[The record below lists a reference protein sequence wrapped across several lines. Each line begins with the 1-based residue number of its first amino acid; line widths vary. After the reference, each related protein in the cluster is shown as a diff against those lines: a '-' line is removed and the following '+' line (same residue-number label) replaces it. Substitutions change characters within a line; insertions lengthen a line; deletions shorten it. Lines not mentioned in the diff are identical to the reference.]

1 MDTARNY
8 APLKPLVELGS
19 KRIDGQY
26 MSEALREVIKDRLER
41 HKDVF
46 DEVARTT
53 EVTSNFI
60 QGKQTW
66 VKSYWNNQWK
76 VAPVHRADPNR
87 VTSINIMQFYCT
99 TQVKMFTASN
109 PDLEPAE
116 EYKQKE
122 YRQKVKVAR
131 AVWNHYE
138 SKFYTPRFNQ
148 QEALHAIV
156 NGTYIES
163 VRYDHLKGGAKIFRE
178 VFENKR
184 VQVSPGRS
192 RCFSCGEEG
201 GYADFVKPGELAR
214 CPGCGSH
221 EVSPP
226 EEALE
231 QEYSSAVGMEPVQM
245 GDLTIR
251 LIPIQTVRFDISVPF
266 EESSWSVERIEI
278 EEEKLRYMLGDVDIG
293 LSENSTD
300 EGIQSIRA
308 IREAGNTLFGQATEF
323 IPSTISRRAIVD
335 RVCLM
340 PEDVCH
346 IKLSQ
351 DTETLEGGT
360 VKKDTRLSDLCPPE
374 GMTVLAVNDGHLIVG
389 IYLGTHHS
397 QEASSGG
404 YHMRLESGLYRGSE
418 DTVEVQKRFNRNDAQ
433 ITRYGEATAT
443 PARTYIAGSVKRAH
457 VRKIGHPQAVIPV
470 DKNIAQAMGTTE
482 LIKTLAPGNVGAQF
496 FQYTYDILNQYRQLT
511 SHSTDFTNA
520 FPGVENS
527 TATGARLA
535 KSNAESVF
543 SPALQIKGACR
554 CKTARNTLR
563 LRASKPFH
571 GVSQYYSFGET
582 ENKTQVGRH
591 VRTEEIDP
599 DVEFVV
605 VRDSEQPKT
614 MYDRQVDFVNMMN
627 VASAAGGYDMLK
639 QTDPKMAEALM
650 KAFDI
655 EVDDQTYTVL
665 VDVCEGRL
673 DQALEL
679 QSRFEHFRDQIGQMG
694 YEMPGI
700 PPEAALQALE
710 PSMDVEEPNHMMK
723 AKWFMDYLDSPDGQ
737 QMTNDQRHMVKM
749 FVREHAKMEA
759 LQQGLMMQ
767 LAAEAQLMGQQPVMD
782 AQSDQQVEAEGRAN
796 QAELERSEAERQAA
810 RDEKAMDRDQ
820 AAVDAEAAR
829 QGQMAQSVLE
839 SGLRLYEQENSP
851 VPAPAA

>member
-1 MDTARNY
+1 MDTSKNL
-8 APLKPLVELGS
+8 APLKPLQELNS
-19 KRIDGQY
+19 TVLTGQY
-26 MSEALREVIKDRLER
+26 MADGLRELIQDMLGR
-41 HKDVF
+41 HRDVF

-76 VAPVHRADPNR
+76 MAPVHRADPNR

-109 PDLEPAE
+109 PDLEPADE
-116 EYKQKE
+116 FKQKE
-122 YRQKVKVAR
+122 YRQKIKVAK

-163 VRYDHLKGGAKIFRE
+163 VRYDHLKQGTKLFRE
-178 VFENKR
+178 IFENKR
-184 VQVSPGRS
+184 IRISEGSS
-192 RCFSCGEEG
+192 RCFSCGESG
-201 GYADFVKPGELAR
+201 GYDDFVKPGQLAQ
-214 CPGCGSH
+214 CPGCGSL

-226 EEALE
+226 ESPVE
-231 QEYSSAVGMEPVQM
+231 QEYASVSGTVPVQM

-251 LIPIQTVRFDISVPF
+251 LVPIQTVRFDISGPY
-266 EESSWSVERIEI
+266 EESSWSIERIQI
-278 EEEKLRYMLGDVDIG
+278 DEEKLRYYLGDVDIG
-293 LSENSTD
+293 IADNSSD
-300 EGIQSIRA
+300 EGIQSLRA
-308 IREAGNTLFGQATEF
+308 IQEAGNTLMGQATEY
-323 IPSTISRRAIVD
+323 IPSTLSKKAIVD
-335 RVCLM
+335 RVCLK

-351 DTETLEGGT
+351 DTMT
-360 VKKDTRLSDLCPPE
+360 VAGVLIPKGTRLSDMVPPE
-374 GMTVLAVNDGHLIVG
+374 GATVLAINDGGLIIG
-389 IYLGTHHS
+389 IYMGSHHS

-511 SHSTDFTNA
+511 SHTTDFTNA
-520 FPGVENS
+520 FPGVDNA

-554 CKTARNTLR
+554 VKTAENTLA
-563 LRASKPFH
+563 LRASQPFQ
-571 GVSQYYSFGET
+571 GISQYYNFGQT
-582 ENKTQVGRH
+582 ENKRQIGRH
-591 VRTEEIDP
+591 VKTEEIDP
-599 DVEFVV
+599 DVQFVV

-627 VASAAGGYDMLK
+627 VAGTAGGYQVLK
-639 QTDPKMAEALM
+639 QQDPKMAEALL

-655 EVDDQTYTVL
+655 DVDDQMYTTL
-665 VDVCEGRL
+665 VDVCEERL

-679 QSRFEHFRDQIGQMG
+679 SSRFMFFSQVMASQGM
-694 YEMPGI
+694 EMPPV
-700 PPEAALQALE
+700 PPEAALQGLE
-710 PSMDVEEPNHMMK
+710 PAVAVEEPNHMMK

-737 QMTNDQRHMVKM
+737 QMTNDDREIVKM
-749 FVREHAKMEA
+749 FVRTHARMEA
-759 LQQGLMMQ
+759 MQQGLMMQ
-767 LAAEAQLMGQQPVMD
+767 LAAEAQMMGEAPMRD
-782 AQSDQQVEAEGRAN
+782 AAQEEQIAGEERSN
-796 QAELERSEAERQAA
+796 QADLERSEAERAAA

-820 AAVDAEAAR
+820 QMVDAEAAR

-839 SGLRLYEQENSP
+839 SGLRLYEAEN
-851 VPAPAA
+851 APAGSTT